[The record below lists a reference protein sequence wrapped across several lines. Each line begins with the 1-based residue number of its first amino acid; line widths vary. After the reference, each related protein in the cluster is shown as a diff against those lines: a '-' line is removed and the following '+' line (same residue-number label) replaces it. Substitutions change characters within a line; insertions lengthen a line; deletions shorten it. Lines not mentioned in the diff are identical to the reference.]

1 MKILIASTPASGHL
15 NPLLSIASLLEE
27 SGHEVA
33 VQVNEE
39 LRPAAE
45 AAGHRF
51 LLEIPNAQTSPDY
64 YFETYPERMQKSPG
78 MEMTGYDLVHF
89 FARVL
94 PAQFASLKMALY
106 DFPADL
112 ILVDSIYWGT
122 LPMLVGPREKR
133 PAIAHLGV
141 SVVNIGSGKNIPMRP
156 DETPEQREAE
166 LQLRERLMLQPAQ
179 HAVDAALASLG
190 YPALPCPILEAMTE
204 LPDLYLHPGIESFEY
219 PDPNSKVQ
227 YIGALP
233 TPTGQT
239 TLPEWWQHLDR
250 TKRLV
255 LVTQGTIANRD
266 FGQVIAPALVALGGR
281 EDVTIIVTTGGQP
294 AESIPVAIPANA
306 RIASFL
312 PYAEIMPEIDLLI
325 TNGGYG
331 TVNMAI
337 SHGIPVISAG
347 LTEDKEE
354 VSAHVQW
361 SGAGIDLR
369 TNQAT
374 PEAIRHAVE
383 EIFTQPGY
391 RQRAHELSLEF
402 ASHDVEAELLS
413 LIEEC
418 VPETVGA

>member
-1 MKILIASTPASGHL
+1 MKILIASTPAAGHL
-15 NPLLSIASLLEE
+15 NPLLSIASLLVE

-33 VQVNEE
+33 VQVNED
-39 LRPAAE
+39 LRPAVE

-51 LLEIPNAQTSPDY
+51 LSEIPNAQTSGR
-64 YFETYPERMQKSPG
+64 YFLGNYPERTQKPPG
-78 MEMTGYDLVHF
+78 MEMTGYSLVHF
-89 FARVL
+89 FARNIA
-94 PAQFASLKMALY
+94 AQSASLKMALY

-112 ILVDSIYWGT
+112 IVADSLYWGT
-122 LPMLVGPREKR
+122 LAMLVGPRDKR

-166 LQLRERLMLQPAQ
+166 LELRERFMLQPAQ
-179 HAVDAALASLG
+179 QAVNAALASLG
-190 YPALPCPILEAMTE
+190 YPALPCPILEAMTQ

-233 TPTGQT
+233 TPAGQPK
-239 TLPEWWQHLDR
+239 LPEWWQQVDR

-255 LVTQGTIANRD
+255 LVTQGTVANRD

-294 AESIPVAIPANA
+294 AESIPVAVPSNA

-312 PYAEIMPEIDLLI
+312 PYAQIMPEIDLLI

-369 TNQAT
+369 ANQAT
-374 PEAIRHAVE
+374 PEAIRRAVD

-391 RQRAHELSLEF
+391 RKRAQEFSLEF
-402 ASHDVEAELLS
+402 ASHDVEAKLLS

-418 VPETVGA
+418 VRDTVCA